1 MKRNNL
7 KTQNII
13 EFVLLAIIIVLFNIL
28 SQFFFFRIDMTS
40 DKRYT
45 LNDATKNIL
54 SQLDDIVYIKFYLDG
69 EMPPGFKRLKDAV
82 TEMLDEFKVI
92 AGDNIEYEI
101 IDPYNEEDESNRKKV
116 LKQLYDMGLDP
127 VNVYE
132 KEKGEKT
139 QKILFPGAVIYY
151 KDKYIPVNF
160 LEQSLNK
167 TPEENLNSS
176 VEDVEYKLVNSIHK
190 LMQKE
195 KKKIA
200 FLSGHG
206 ELDANYLADILQTL
220 SQDYYV
226 RRIKING
233 QLRALKDYDAIVI
246 AKPDSGFDKY
256 DKYIIDQ
263 FIMNGGKSLWVVDG
277 ADVSLDSLAYQN
289 YTYALDLIGR
299 INLMDMLF
307 KYGVRINPNLV
318 QDVQCAMIPINVA
331 LANEPPRFQMFPW
344 VYSPLVI
351 PSPGHTISKNLNL
364 VKGEFTS
371 TIDTVGH
378 NPNVKKTILLTTSKY
393 TRILNVP
400 VQVSLSIA
408 SMEPDL
414 RLFAYSYVPVGV
426 LLEGK
431 FESAFKNRLT
441 PESQKDMS
449 EKLGFKTES
458 KPTKM
463 IVISDGDMIKNQIS
477 RVRGKI
483 VPFPLGY
490 DRYTRQTYGN
500 KEFFLNAINYLLDD
514 VGLLNVRARDI
525 KLRLLDKEFLSKNL
539 LYIQLFNVVLPIV
552 LLIIFGIIYSIIV
565 KKKYTVKQ

>member
-1 MKRNNL
+1 MKKNNI
-7 KTQNII
+7 KSQNII
-13 EFVLLAIIIVLFNIL
+13 EFSMLVIIIILLNVL
-28 SQFFFFRIDMTS
+28 SQHFFFRIDMTS

-45 LNDATKNIL
+45 LNETTKEIL
-54 SQLDDIVYIKFYLDG
+54 SNLDDIVYIKFYLDG
-69 EMPPGFKRLKDAV
+69 EMPAGFKRLKDAV
-82 TEMLDEFKVI
+82 MEMLDEFKVI
-92 AGDNIEYEI
+92 AKNNIEYEI
-101 IDPYNEEDESNRKKV
+101 IDPNNEDPPNRKKI

-127 VNVYE
+127 VNVFE
-132 KEKGEKT
+132 KNKGEKT
-139 QKILFPGAVIYY
+139 QKILFPGAIIYY
-151 KDKYIPVNF
+151 KEKYIPVNF

-176 VEDVEYKLVNSIHK
+176 VEDVEYKIISSIHK

-220 SQDYYV
+220 SQNYYV

-233 QLRALKDYDAIVI
+233 QLKALQDYDAIVI
-246 AKPDSGFDKY
+246 AKPDSAFDKY

-263 FIMNGGKSLWVVDG
+263 FIMNGGKSLWVIDG

-318 QDVQCAMIPINVA
+318 QDIQCAMIPINVA
-331 LANEPPRFQMFPW
+331 LANEAPRFQMFPW
-344 VYSPLVI
+344 VYSPLLI
-351 PSPGHTISKNLNL
+351 PSPNHTISKNLNL
-364 VKGEFTS
+364 IKGEFTS
-371 TIDTVGH
+371 TIDTVGR
-378 NPNVKKTILLTTSKY
+378 NKNVKKTIILTTSKY

-400 VQVSLSIA
+400 VQVSLATA
-408 SMEPDL
+408 SVEPDL
-414 RLFAYSYVPVGV
+414 RLFAYSYVPTGI

-441 PESQKDMS
+441 PESKKDMS

-458 KPTKM
+458 KFTKM
-463 IVISDGDMIKNQIS
+463 IVLSDGDLIKNQIS
-477 RVRGKI
+477 KVRGKI
-483 VPFPLGY
+483 TPFPLGY
-490 DRYTRQTYGN
+490 DRYTRETYGN
-500 KEFFLNAINYLLDD
+500 KDFFLNAINYLVDD
-514 VGLLNVRARDI
+514 IGLLNVRARDI
-525 KLRLLDKEFLSKNL
+525 KLRLLDREFVSKNL

-552 LLIIFGIIYSIIV
+552 LLIIFGIVYTKILN
-565 KKKYTVKQ
+565 KKYTVKK

>member
-1 MKRNNL
+1 
-7 KTQNII
+7 
-13 EFVLLAIIIVLFNIL
+13 
-28 SQFFFFRIDMTS
+28 MTS